1 MAPIDPA
8 DRAVN
13 NVAVQSEPSAEAG
26 GGRTFVE
33 EARRRQ
39 IVGNAIDALAEQG
52 FAASS
57 LATIAR
63 RTRVSKGLISYHFAG
78 KDDLVQAVLAELI
91 ARSSRFVAE
100 RVRPAPVGAGRLA
113 AYVGASFEFMV
124 RRPTEVAA
132 MIELWGGMAPG
143 DAKRRFSAAA
153 YAPCRAAVE
162 RILCQGMEAG
172 EIDCAAPSAAA
183 TSIQGAI
190 DGVMFQWAYDPE
202 AVDLEACRREVLR
215 MAGSYLTGRDQGGG
229 AADGG

>member
-1 MAPIDPA
+1 MPRHRLTPT
-8 DRAVN
+8 DRSVN
-13 NVAVQSEPSAEAG
+13 NVAMQSGQAGQSEQSGQAGQPAAEAG
-26 GGRTFVE
+26 DGRTFVE

-39 IVGNAIDALAEQG
+39 IVGNAIDALAEEG

-63 RTRVSKGLISYHFAG
+63 RTQVSKGLISYHFAG

-132 MIELWGGMAPG
+132 ADGAAQSISPASIP
-143 DAKRRFSAAA
+143 RRRMLSTAA
-153 YAPCRAAVE
+153 R
-162 RILCQGMEAG
+162 
-172 EIDCAAPSAAA
+172 
-183 TSIQGAI
+183 QGA
-190 DGVMFQWAYDPE
+190 
-202 AVDLEACRREVLR
+202 
-215 MAGSYLTGRDQGGG
+215 
-229 AADGG
+229 